1 MNTLENMPMD
11 LFIAY
16 KLQKRVE
23 KGLKEER
30 LKQEQKQEQS
40 QEPYNKIVKK
50 DCHNCGQNWLWCI
63 CDHSILNEG

>member
-11 LFIAY
+11 IFIAY

-30 LKQEQKQEQS
+30 LRKENDLKS
-40 QEPYNKIVKK
+40 YTNNSKIIKN
-50 DCHNCGQNWLWCI
+50 DCHNCGQNRLWCI

>member
-11 LFIAY
+11 IFIAY

-30 LKQEQKQEQS
+30 LRKALE
-40 QEPYNKIVKK
+40 QEPENSKIIKN

>member
-23 KGLKEER
+23 EQIKEER
-30 LKQEQKQEQS
+30 LRKEQEQS
-40 QEPYNKIVKK
+40 QEQNNSKIVKR

>member
-11 LFIAY
+11 FFIAY

-23 KGLKEER
+23 KGLKEEKLR
-30 LKQEQKQEQS
+30 KDNES
-40 QEPYNKIVKK
+40 DPEPVKSNIVKS
-50 DCHNCGQNWLWCI
+50 DCHNCGQNRLWCI